1 MEQIVSFFSSND
13 IYLTAFFSSLLLSL
27 ILTPFAIFLG
37 KKLNM
42 MDIPGERKVHIKAIP
57 RSGGIAVFF
66 SFLLAYLFI
75 EFVFN
80 PFTDKIFIYLFISLF
95 MIFFLGVLDDF
106 FDLKARLKFVFQI
119 LIAGFYAINVH
130 SINEIPLPFLEDSIS
145 LGIFS
150 IPFTII
156 WIVAITNAF
165 NLIDGLDGL
174 SSGLAAIASFTFFV
188 VSLNLGNVIVSI
200 LAISLAGTLI
210 GFLFFNSNP
219 AKVFLGDSGSLF
231 IGFLLAS
238 LSVLELKQVVATS
251 FVTPILIFFIPI
263 SDTLYAIIRR
273 KLKGEPIFKADK
285 EHFHHGLLRLGFSQR
300 KTVFLIY
307 FFTIILSL
315 GAIFSLVI
323 AVELSVLL
331 LLVYMI
337 VFQIFA
343 RKIGVFPKK

>member
-1 MEQIVSFFSSND
+1 MEQIIEFFSAND
-13 IYLTAFFSSLLLSL
+13 IYITAFSSSLLFSF

-37 KKLNM
+37 KKMNM
-42 MDIPGERKVHIKAIP
+42 MDIPSERKVHIRAIP

-106 FDLKARLKFVFQI
+106 FDLRASLKFVFQI
-119 LIAGFYAINVH
+119 IIAGFYSVNVH
-130 SINEIPLPFLEDSIS
+130 SITEIPLPFLEDSIS

-174 SSGLAAIASFTFFV
+174 SSGLAAIASFTFFI
-188 VSLNLGNVIVSI
+188 VSLSLGNVIVSI
-200 LAISLAGTLI
+200 LAISLAGTLL

-263 SDTLYAIIRR
+263 SDTLYAIVRR

-323 AVELSVLL
+323 AVEFSVLL
-331 LLVYMI
+331 LIVYMI
-337 VFQIFA
+337 LFQVFA
-343 RKIGVFPKK
+343 RKLGVFPKK